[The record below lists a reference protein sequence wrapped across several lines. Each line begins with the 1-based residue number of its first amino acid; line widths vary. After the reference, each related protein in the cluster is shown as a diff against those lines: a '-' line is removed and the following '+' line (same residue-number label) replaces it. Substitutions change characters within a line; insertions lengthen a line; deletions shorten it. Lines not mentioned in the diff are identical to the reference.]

1 MSELILHHYPES
13 LYSEKVRLILGMKNL
28 SWKSVLIPMVMPKP
42 DLMPLTGGYRRTP
55 ILQIGNDVYCD
66 TALIAET
73 LERLAPQ
80 PSLYPQGLKGVAESL
95 AQWGDN
101 YLFWAAMGYFYQ
113 SEGISQAL
121 SALSPE
127 MAQNYVNDRA
137 ALLASRPQISLAE
150 NHAALLVY
158 LQRLQQM
165 LEGGQ
170 PFLLGA
176 SASLADVCCYHP
188 LWILQMVPATACLL
202 QGYPLVLAWLE
213 RVKAIGHGQ
222 RSELSALE
230 ALAIAKQHP
239 ASSIHSQASDI
250 PGIALGDQ
258 VQIMPSD
265 YGLDPVQGELV
276 LVESNHMA
284 VRRHDERAGTVVV
297 HFPRIGYHIKHVEQA
312 S

>member
-1 MSELILHHYPES
+1 MSEIILHHYPES
-13 LYSEKVRLILGMKNL
+13 LYSEKVRLILGLKNL

-42 DLMPLTGGYRRTP
+42 DLLPLTGGYRRTP
-55 ILQIGNDVYCD
+55 VLQIGNDVYCD

-73 LERLAPQ
+73 LEQLVPQ
-80 PSLYPQGLKGVAESL
+80 PSLYPQGLKGIAETV

-113 SEGISQAL
+113 SEGIIQAL
-121 SALSPE
+121 ATLPPE
-127 MAQNYVNDRA
+127 LAKSYVSDRA

-150 NHAALLVY
+150 NQAALLLY
-158 LQRLQQM
+158 LQRLQHM

-170 PFLLGA
+170 PFLLGET
-176 SASLADVCCYHP
+176 ASLADVCCYHP
-188 LWILQMVPATACLL
+188 LWILRMVPATASILEHC
-202 QGYPLVLAWLE
+202 PLVLGWMD
-213 RVKAIGHGQ
+213 RIKAIGHGQ
-222 RSELSALE
+222 PSELPALE
-230 ALAIAKQHP
+230 ALAISKDQP
-239 ASSIHSQASDI
+239 ATTIRSMASDI
-250 PGIALGDQ
+250 PGITLGEL

-297 HFPRIGYHIKHVEQA
+297 HFPRIGYQVKSVEQP

>member
-1 MSELILHHYPES
+1 MPEIILHHYPES
-13 LYSEKVRLILGMKNL
+13 LYSEKVRLILGLKNL
-28 SWKSVLIPMVMPKP
+28 SWKSVIIPMVMPKP

-55 ILQIGNDVYCD
+55 ILQIGNHVYCD
-66 TALIAET
+66 TALIAAT
-73 LERLAPQ
+73 LERIAPQ
-80 PSLYPQGLKGVAESL
+80 PSLYPQGLQGVAETV

-113 SEGISQAL
+113 SEGIGQAL
-121 SALSPE
+121 ATLPEALAKS
-127 MAQNYVNDRA
+127 YVSDRA

-150 NHAALLVY
+150 NHAALMTY

-188 LWILQMVPATACLL
+188 LWILQMVPATAALL
-202 QGYPLVLAWLE
+202 QGYPLLLAWLE
-213 RVKAIGHGQ
+213 RVKALGHGSP
-222 RSELSALE
+222 SELSALE
-230 ALAIAKQHP
+230 ALAIAKDQP
-239 ASSIHSQASDI
+239 ATAIHGAASDI
-250 PGIALGDQ
+250 PGISLGEQ

-276 LVESNHMA
+276 LVEGNHMA

-297 HFPRIGYHIKHVEQA
+297 HFPRIGYQIQRVEPA
-312 S
+312 A